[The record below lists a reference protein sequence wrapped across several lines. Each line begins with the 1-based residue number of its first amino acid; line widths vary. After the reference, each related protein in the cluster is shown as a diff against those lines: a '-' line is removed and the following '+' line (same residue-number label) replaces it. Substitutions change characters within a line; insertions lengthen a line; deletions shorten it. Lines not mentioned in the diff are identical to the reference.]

1 MLVKMDASAA
11 GGGGIT
17 IEKAEVSYPS
27 AYNVN
32 VDTNL
37 KADDGYYYV
46 SFSVN
51 GGYNSLY
58 ECSGGVLTGV
68 PSLGSVMSLSVL
80 SNGNIGVS
88 QNYNYGGW
96 DTATIY
102 VYKLT

>member
-1 MLVKMDASAA
+1 MIIQEDFESF

-46 SFSVN
+46 SFSIN

-58 ECSGGVLTGV
+58 ECKDGVLTGV
-68 PSLGSVMSLSVL
+68 PTLGGVMSLSVL
-80 SNGNIGVS
+80 SNGNIGVT
-88 QNYNYGGW
+88 QTYNYSGW
-96 DTATIY
+96 NSATIY